1 MSQKLLSTALVIFL
15 QFLNK
20 IRKNIMILKN
30 MTGHSVFISDINRSF
45 APVGEKPNYEISYQ
59 DLMKSMS
66 LRNMIR
72 RGAFVPEVWDENN
85 ELENQLHKESM
96 ESLCNLKSSE
106 REVKKG
112 ILLRG
117 QFLDYSGYAKVN
129 RNLAIC
135 MAINGL
141 QIKINA
147 VDISSPRLI
156 GSDLVS
162 SSKFTYTPSLSSD
175 VVIDSIVP
183 SSDVSSG
190 KFKSILYTTV
200 EASSIPE
207 SFSNIF
213 NKYDEIWTTS
223 NFCKK
228 TIATCYSKKILVVP
242 GIVDFS
248 NYTQCGSKFNL
259 DGQAKSFKFISVFN
273 WNYRKGA
280 DALIRAYCKAFTK
293 DDDISLILVCRKK
306 RISGHAI
313 GVRDEVEKE
322 VSRFGYKNAPHIM
335 RVTKEINES
344 QLSELYRSCNAFV
357 LPTRGEGYG
366 LPFFESSLCGLP
378 VIGTN
383 VSAVGDVL
391 NSNNSLLLEIDR
403 LTKVPKNSTGCYFW
417 DNHLMADLTSESF
430 IDSFVAGMRDMVSN
444 YSYYVEK
451 NKVLQREIKLHASS
465 ESIWNIIKDSI
476 KC

>member
-45 APVGEKPNYEISYQ
+45 APVDEKPNYEISYQ

-106 REVKKG
+106 REVNKG

-190 KFKSILYTTV
+190 KF
-200 EASSIPE
+200 
-207 SFSNIF
+207 F
-213 NKYDEIWTTS
+213 
-223 NFCKK
+223 
-228 TIATCYSKKILVVP
+228 
-242 GIVDFS
+242 
-248 NYTQCGSKFNL
+248 
-259 DGQAKSFKFISVFN
+259 
-273 WNYRKGA
+273 
-280 DALIRAYCKAFTK
+280 
-293 DDDISLILVCRKK
+293 
-306 RISGHAI
+306 
-313 GVRDEVEKE
+313 
-322 VSRFGYKNAPHIM
+322 
-335 RVTKEINES
+335 
-344 QLSELYRSCNAFV
+344 
-357 LPTRGEGYG
+357 
-366 LPFFESSLCGLP
+366 
-378 VIGTN
+378 
-383 VSAVGDVL
+383 
-391 NSNNSLLLEIDR
+391 
-403 LTKVPKNSTGCYFW
+403 
-417 DNHLMADLTSESF
+417 
-430 IDSFVAGMRDMVSN
+430 
-444 YSYYVEK
+444 
-451 NKVLQREIKLHASS
+451 
-465 ESIWNIIKDSI
+465 
-476 KC
+476 